1 MVLATGE
8 SGRELRLRSVAGA
21 PDAVYAWPLT
31 VLLCSLY
38 WTLLYCELQVGKGNC
53 RGAEDEHDQAVEI
66 LDTIRWVCEDHPDL
80 AGRRLNIAPFYWSY
94 FTVERCCY
102 RLVIAGMM
110 GELLHSYNKTSW
122 ESMSKLTNTF
132 NQSVSSLLAGSQ
144 RQQTLDRL
152 NQRPS
157 RKLLKHIIQQV
168 IIII

>member
-94 FTVERCCY
+94 
-102 RLVIAGMM
+102 
-110 GELLHSYNKTSW
+110 
-122 ESMSKLTNTF
+122 
-132 NQSVSSLLAGSQ
+132 SQ
-144 RQQTLDRL
+144 
-152 NQRPS
+152 
-157 RKLLKHIIQQV
+157 
-168 IIII
+168 